1 MTFLNVLLNFLK
13 NKTYTTNFATL
24 SEKNGIL
31 LNILLNICCSN
42 INLTKTV
49 SVTRHRMTFQSTMDR
64 IYNTGPLRL

>member
-31 LNILLNICCSN
+31 LNILLNIYCSN